1 MFLSR
6 RPAVL
11 RRSSEEWVRDGKIRT
26 CAEAKLFLSKKSPPQ
41 ASLQIPLP
49 FTVVIRPL
57 RILLP
62 PLFLVVRMFLSPL
75 LLTFQGDLV
84 ILGVS
89 HKLLAVIIGAALTL
103 ALPPTAHPLLRT
115 ISGG

>member
-1 MFLSR
+1 
-6 RPAVL
+6 V
-11 RRSSEEWVRDGKIRT
+11 
-26 CAEAKLFLSKKSPPQ
+26 
-41 ASLQIPLP
+41 P
-49 FTVVIRPL
+49 FTVVFHPL

-103 ALPPTAHPLLRT
+103 ALRPTAHALLKA
-115 ISGG
+115 ISGGEKRTMTVRTTAGQAQADSSEDHGMNH